1 MGYPTLIH
9 ERVDLARQGR
19 NPMVICRV
27 RSGWAVLG
35 DTQFLPGYSLLLP
48 DPVVPSLNDISVE
61 ARLRFLD
68 DMAALG
74 DAVLAA
80 TGASRI
86 NYSILGNLEPAL
98 HAHVFPRYAHEPDEM
113 RSRPVWMYAPET
125 RASVPF
131 DPQRDRALMDAI
143 GRGLVEAGCAIG
155 HEGA

>member
-9 ERVDLARQGR
+9 ERVEQARQGR
-19 NPMVICRV
+19 NPAVICRV

-35 DTQFLPGYSLLLP
+35 DTQFVPGYSLLLP
-48 DPVVPSLNDISVE
+48 DPVVPSLNDICGE
-61 ARLRFLD
+61 ARTRFLD

-80 TGASRI
+80 TGASRV
-86 NYSILGNLEPAL
+86 NYSILGNLVPAL

-113 RSRPVWMYAPET
+113 RNRPVWMYAPEA

-131 DPQRDRALMDAI
+131 DPERDRAVMDAI
-143 GRGLVEAGCAIG
+143 RRGLVESGGAIE
-155 HEGA
+155 HE